1 MKKILL
7 LFVLLLLLSIRAQAV
22 NWEPVIKYGSVN
34 DVRVM
39 NYLDVDSAKIVDG
52 NLFIAVKS
60 YSVFGDVVVVYLK
73 INPDKN
79 VWNTLFYKEY
89 DESEYHSDDILKY
102 NVTNDRHQHII
113 VPDSLQWYVRNKYF
127 DKNTYKYNEEA
138 YKKDVAENTAALKQY
153 KYYTDKVWSTI
164 YRNWKPPKNTNDRSI
179 IQVLL
184 LVNKDGS
191 VMSYIFRKPISA
203 EMKNSLLEAF
213 KKSKLDPLPESMQAE
228 FMNIPLQFSI
238 VK

>member
-1 MKKILL
+1 MKKILV
-7 LFVLLLLLSIRAQAV
+7 LFVLLILLSIQAHAV
-22 NWEPVIKYGSVN
+22 NWEPAIKYGSVN
-34 DVRVM
+34 DARVM

-60 YSVFGDVVVVYLK
+60 YSVFGDVVVAYLK

-79 VWNTLFYKEY
+79 IWNTLFYKEY
-89 DESEYHSDDILKY
+89 DESEYHSDDILNY
-102 NVTNDRHQHII
+102 NVTNDRYPHII
-113 VPDSLQWYVRNKYF
+113 VPDSLQWYARNKYF
-127 DKNTYKYNEEA
+127 DKSTYKYNEEA
-138 YKKDVAENTAALKQY
+138 YKKDVAKNAAALKQY

-184 LVNKDGS
+184 MVNKDGS

-203 EMKNSLLEAF
+203 EMKNSLLEAL
-213 KKSKLDPLPESMQAE
+213 KKSKLDPLPEGMQAE